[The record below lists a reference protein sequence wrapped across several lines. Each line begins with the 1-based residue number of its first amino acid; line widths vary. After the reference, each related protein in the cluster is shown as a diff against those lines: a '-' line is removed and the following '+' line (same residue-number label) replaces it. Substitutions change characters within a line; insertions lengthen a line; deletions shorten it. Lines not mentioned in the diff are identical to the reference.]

1 MSKKVN
7 IFFKMAIRRSTCT
20 NNVTSINPVPQ
31 SSAKLT
37 ASIQLNLSYLT
48 FKGALK
54 YGSIRQVVTKY
65 RLN

>member
-1 MSKKVN
+1 MSS
-7 IFFKMAIRRSTCT
+7 STP
-20 NNVTSINPVPQ
+20 SPK
-31 SSAKLT
+31 SSAKVT

-65 RLN
+65 RLNSYEMHYEGKLKLSHIVQVIA